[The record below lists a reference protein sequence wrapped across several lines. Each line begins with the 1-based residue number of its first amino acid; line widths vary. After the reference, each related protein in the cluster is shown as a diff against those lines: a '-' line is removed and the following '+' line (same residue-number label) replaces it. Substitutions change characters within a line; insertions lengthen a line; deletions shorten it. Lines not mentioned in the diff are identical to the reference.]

1 MASDRPYRAALSL
14 DAILAELEA
23 ESGKR
28 YDPLVVA
35 ALGRVL
41 ERKGSIIISNSAD
54 EILTRTREPV
64 HAVHVDPHGYVLKP
78 KTGAA

>member
-1 MASDRPYRAALSL
+1 MASDRPYRAALSV

-54 EILTRTREPV
+54 EVLTRTREPI
-64 HAVHVDPHGYVLKP
+64 HPVHVDPHGYALKP